1 MPASLG
7 QASSKR
13 HLPLRWAPV
22 CKVES
27 VSTCKLRKVPS
38 DESDRIGPE
47 AMFLE
52 DQERTREIVMCV
64 SRRQREGGKVGL
76 YLHGAPW
83 VLFLPVLHAD
93 YIVL

>member
-1 MPASLG
+1 
-7 QASSKR
+7 
-13 HLPLRWAPV
+13 
-22 CKVES
+22 

-47 AMFLE
+47 AAFPE
-52 DQERTREIVMCV
+52 DREHAREIVMHV